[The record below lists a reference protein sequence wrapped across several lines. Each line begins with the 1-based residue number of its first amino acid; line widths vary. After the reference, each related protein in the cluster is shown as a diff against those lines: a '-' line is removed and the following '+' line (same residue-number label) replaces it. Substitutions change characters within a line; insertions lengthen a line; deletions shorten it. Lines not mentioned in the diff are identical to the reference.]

1 MKYIVDPFSEKT
13 SLNTPYRLLRHYAE
27 KWPDKEALVFDAG
40 NQRMTFRGWLDSV
53 DKLALGKV
61 RISRSFLPKLTR

>member
-27 KWPDKEALVFDAG
+27 KWPDKEALVFDAEDIF
-40 NQRMTFRGWLDSV
+40 QRRG
-53 DKLALGKV
+53 LA
-61 RISRSFLPKLTR
+61 RFCPKRTLVHVN